1 MKLELSEP
9 DVRYVSGSQ
18 TARDI
23 TEAWVAQSIYCPN
36 CGNPR
41 LRQFPKNLP
50 VADFYCSQCNDQ
62 YELKSQ
68 KKEFGRKIAN
78 GAYQTKI
85 ERLQSDTSPNLI
97 LMRYDPDASL
107 VRQLYVVPKRF
118 FVPSIVERRKPL
130 SSTARRAGWIGSN
143 IVIGKIPVIGR
154 ICIVSDGVVAP
165 MEDVLAKWQRTAFL
179 DREDAANRGWLVDVM
194 SCIDDLGKPE
204 FTLEEV
210 YRYEAYLSRLYPGN
224 NNVRP
229 KIRQQLQ
236 FLRDN
241 GYLEFRGRG
250 NYRLIR

>member
-1 MKLELSEP
+1 MRLQLSEP
-9 DVRYVSGSQ
+9 NARYVSGSQ

-23 TEAWVAQSIYCPN
+23 TEAWVAQSVYYPN
-36 CGNPR
+36 CGHPT
-41 LRQFPKNLP
+41 LRQFPRNLP
-50 VADFYCSQCNDQ
+50 VADFYCSRCNDQ

-97 LMRYDPDASL
+97 LMRYDPNTSV

-118 FVPSIVERRKPL
+118 FVPSIIERRKPL
-130 SSTARRAGWIGSN
+130 SSTARRPGWVGSN
-143 IVIGKIPVIGR
+143 IVIEKIPAAGR
-154 ICIVSDGVVAP
+154 ICVVNNGVVAP
-165 MEDVLAKWQRTAFL
+165 VEDVLAQWQRTAFL
-179 DREDAANRGWLVDVM
+179 DEQNATSRGWLVDVM

-204 FTLEEV
+204 FSLEEL
-210 YRYEAYLSRLYPGN
+210 YRYDSYLSRLYPGN

-241 GYLEFRGRG
+241 GYLEFTGRG
-250 NYRLIR
+250 NYRLIS